1 MYVPMPPLG
10 PHTDLTRQRLVDLRH
25 GLLRLHKTLLDSERK
40 TYERNHGRRIASPGE
55 FFQLVVGDA
64 WFAWLHR
71 VSELVVRI
79 DEMLDADEPA
89 TAVDATRVID
99 QARLLLRPS
108 EEGAGF
114 GKHYYDALQ
123 RDPDV
128 VLAHAAVKKLL
139 RRSVFNLN

>member
-1 MYVPMPPLG
+1 MYPTG
-10 PHTDLTRQRLVDLRH
+10 PHTDLPRRRLVDLRH
-25 GLLRLHKTLLDSERK
+25 GLLRLHKALLDSERLS
-40 TYERNHGRRIASPGE
+40 YERIHGRIASRGE
-55 FFQLVVGDA
+55 FFQLVVGDS

-71 VSELVVRI
+71 VSELVVQI
-79 DEMLDADEPA
+79 DEMLDAEDAA
-89 TAVDATRVID
+89 TAIDATRVID
-99 QARLLLRPS
+99 QARMLLKPS

-139 RRSVFNLN
+139 RKSVFHLN

>member
-1 MYVPMPPLG
+1 MTPLG
-10 PHTDLTRQRLVDLRH
+10 PYTDLTRQRLVDLRH

-64 WFAWLHR
+64 WFDWLHS

-114 GKHYYDALQ
+114 GKRYYDALQ

>member
-1 MYVPMPPLG
+1 MSPIG
-10 PHTDLTRQRLVDLRH
+10 PNTDLARQRLVDLRH
-25 GLLRLHKTLLDSERK
+25 GLLRLHKVLLDSERLS
-40 TYERNHGRRIASPGE
+40 YERMYGRIASRGQ

-71 VSELVVRI
+71 VSEMVVQI
-79 DEMLDADEPA
+79 DEMLEADETA
-89 TAVDATRVID
+89 TTIEVARVIE
-99 QARLLLRPS
+99 QARTLLKPS

-114 GKHYYDALQ
+114 AKRYYDALQ

-139 RRSVFNLN
+139 RRSIFNLN